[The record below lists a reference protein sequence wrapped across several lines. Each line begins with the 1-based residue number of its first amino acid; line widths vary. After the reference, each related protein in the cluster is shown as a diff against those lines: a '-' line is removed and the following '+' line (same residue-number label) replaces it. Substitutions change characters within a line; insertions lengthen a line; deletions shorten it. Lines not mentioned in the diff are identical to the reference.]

1 MKLLIKLQK
10 LQKNHKLLQ
19 KQLKGKS
26 FNHGI
31 LKIINL
37 FDNTP
42 NEPSKFRT
50 KSCVEIF
57 DDSSR
62 ISNPN
67 RKIKYKT
74 SMLKSSLCIYNDVNI
89 LFKGTL
95 TVSNMAAAA
104 AAANND
110 HKKEIFKHL
119 SPFY

>member
-1 MKLLIKLQK
+1 M
-10 LQKNHKLLQ
+10 
-19 KQLKGKS
+19 KGKS

-62 ISNPN
+62 ISDPN

-74 SMLKSSLCIYNDVNI
+74 SMLKSSLCIYNDVDI